1 VNNAGVSGSAVVNL
15 TGLRVASHHCGQ
27 PDPRLAIGAEAPT
40 PVEGPIMLPI
50 ADQTLSKSV
59 GAAKKKKERRRAP
72 LTASP
77 LVLSPSTIPRTDQ
90 NAGIGRGGLR
100 RFLIVQE
107 RDLA

>member
-1 VNNAGVSGSAVVNL
+1 MDRSDPWTVNNAGVSGSAVGNL

-59 GAAKKKKERRRAP
+59 DAAKRKQSGAGPSSPRRR
-72 LTASP
+72 
-77 LVLSPSTIPRTDQ
+77 
-90 NAGIGRGGLR
+90 
-100 RFLIVQE
+100 
-107 RDLA
+107 